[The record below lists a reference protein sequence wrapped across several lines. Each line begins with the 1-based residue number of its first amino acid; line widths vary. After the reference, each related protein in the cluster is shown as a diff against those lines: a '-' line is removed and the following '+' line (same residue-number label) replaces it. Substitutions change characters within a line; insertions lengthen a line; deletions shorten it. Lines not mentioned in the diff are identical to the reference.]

1 MRRSFSY
8 TLLITCFLLVCS
20 CKTQY
25 TLSSVEY
32 RNNVAS
38 DSLSGVD
45 SQLFGLLLPYKQIID
60 KDMSRVI
67 AVSAEEMVK
76 NKPESNLTNFLG
88 DLFLEQGE
96 KVLKNFGRY
105 IKPDISYF
113 NYGGIRTSL
122 PKGEITVGK
131 IFEMMPFENELVF
144 IQVSGTQVRE
154 FLDAIAQGGGD
165 SLGGVRFK
173 ISNKKAKDIEIGGSP
188 LQPDSFYW
196 MVTNDYVAAG
206 GDNREMLT
214 HPKEYIDSGEKVRDV
229 IIEYLET
236 KYQSGEEIVKAK
248 DGRITYE

>member
-1 MRRSFSY
+1 M
-8 TLLITCFLLVCS
+8 
-20 CKTQY
+20 
-25 TLSSVEY
+25 
-32 RNNVAS
+32 NN
-38 DSLSGVD
+38 
-45 SQLFGLLLPYKQIID
+45 F
-60 KDMSRVI
+60 
-67 AVSAEEMVK
+67 
-76 NKPESNLTNFLG
+76 FG